1 MMLQPSTPVKKEKTL
16 QPRYNPPQ
24 AKTLQPSTSVKN
36 AKTLQPPKTANVTDT
51 KNVSKPSHKEMI
63 DSMRLGFEVLIKIER
78 GDFDV
83 GCPIFL
89 R

>member
-24 AKTLQPSTSVKN
+24 AKTLQLSASVKN

-51 KNVSKPSHKEMI
+51 KNVSKPSQKGNDKEY
-63 DSMRLGFEVLIKIER
+63 RGRGFKVFY
-78 GDFDV
+78 G
-83 GCPIFL
+83 
-89 R
+89 